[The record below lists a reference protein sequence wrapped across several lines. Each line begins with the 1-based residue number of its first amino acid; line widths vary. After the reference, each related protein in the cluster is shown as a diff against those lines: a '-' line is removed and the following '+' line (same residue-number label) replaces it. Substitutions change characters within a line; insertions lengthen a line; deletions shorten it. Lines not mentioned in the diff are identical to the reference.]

1 MPVNKDLIHQILTKN
16 VAEIVIRQELEEK
29 LLSGKKLRIKF
40 GIDPTGAFL
49 TLGHMI
55 VARKL
60 REFQDAGHEI
70 YLLFGNFTAQI
81 GDPTGKSESRKPL
94 TQEQVEN
101 NAKTYLE
108 QLGKVL
114 NLKKAKIVWNADWL
128 GKFKFDDVLKLAG
141 NFTVAQMLERDMFQ
155 ERIKN
160 DQPIGLHEFLY
171 PLMQGYDSVELKADV
186 ELGGTDQLFNMM
198 AARPLQKAAGQ
209 KPQCVM
215 TMKILVGTDGVKKM
229 GKSENNF
236 IAVLDEPKQM
246 FGKIMSIPD
255 HLILDYFE
263 MCTDVSEE
271 ELKSIKKNLDSGEN
285 PRDSKINLAKAVI
298 SIYHNSVE
306 AEAAAQEFAT
316 IFSQGGLP
324 NDIETILVK
333 ETEKP
338 LLDLLLEHQLIQSK
352 GEAKRLIDGGG
363 IKVDQ
368 NKINDY
374 NLILQLKTARLIQIG
389 KRKFVKFKST
399 HKSSP

>member
-285 PRDSKINLAKAVI
+285 PRDSKINLAKAII
-298 SIYHNSVE
+298 SIYHNSDE

-368 NKINDY
+368 NKISDY